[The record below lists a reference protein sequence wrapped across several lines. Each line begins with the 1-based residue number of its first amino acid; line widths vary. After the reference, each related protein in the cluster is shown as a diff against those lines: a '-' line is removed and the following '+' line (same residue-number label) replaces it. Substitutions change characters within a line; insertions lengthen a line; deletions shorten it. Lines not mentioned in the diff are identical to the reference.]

1 MAKLQAYQQA
11 HPETTIDLIGH
22 SAGSIVIAHLLTQT
36 KRDYPDLHFRRV
48 IFLAPALTMDL
59 FYKQVVTQQGQYDA
73 FVCFTM
79 KEERELADMVF
90 KPVYPHSLLYF
101 VSGVLEGD
109 TIAPLTGLARFYITP
124 PHGKLPVQEP
134 YILDCR
140 DFLLADGRLVLSDT
154 SPSAPSGQRCL
165 ALNHGAFNEEAQT
178 LASLQYL
185 VAAPTI

>member
-1 MAKLQAYQQA
+1 M
-11 HPETTIDLIGH
+11 
-22 SAGSIVIAHLLTQT
+22 
-36 KRDYPDLHFRRV
+36 
-48 IFLAPALTMDL
+48 
-59 FYKQVVTQQGQYDA
+59 TQQRQYDA

-90 KPVYPHSLLYF
+90 KPIYPHSLLYF

-109 TIAPLTGLARFYITP
+109 TAVPLTGLACFYIAP

-154 SPSAPSGQRCL
+154 APSAPSGQRCMTL
-165 ALNHGAFNEEAQT
+165 SHGAFNEETQT

-185 VAAPTI
+185 VTAPAI